1 MNDDKLPCTNPILW
15 AVFYDTAVTQSF
27 GWDSNER
34 YFFMMNNVGATF
46 HYDLKMDVITGFIC
60 GNSQSKCT

>member
-1 MNDDKLPCTNPILW
+1 
-15 AVFYDTAVTQSF
+15 VTQSF
-27 GWDSNER
+27 GWDLTER